1 MNTHVNTCVNEGVTI
16 EWLTI
21 PAALPNA
28 GVHQAAEARQSQLTK
43 PPGALGRLEDMAIR
57 LAALQGTEQPC
68 VDHVHITVFAG
79 DHGVAA
85 EGVSAFPQAVTA
97 EMVKNFAR
105 GGAAI
110 CVAARVL
117 GASLE
122 VVNLGTAF
130 DTGPLD
136 GVKDYRL
143 GPGTANFTEAPAM
156 TEHQLA
162 CALAAGRHAAERARL
177 NGAQLFIGGEM
188 GIGNTT
194 AASALACALLD
205 APPSRLAGPGTGLDA
220 HGVARK
226 IEVIRRALERHSHHH
241 GTPLEALRRLGGFE
255 IAALTGGYIAC
266 AHIGL
271 PVLVDGFI
279 SSAAA
284 LAAVRLC
291 PGAGEWLLFSHASAE
306 PGHRT
311 VLAALDARP
320 LLDLGM
326 RLGEGSGGAVA
337 VPLLRMACAL
347 HNEMATFAEAGVSVA
362 PGVLPPA
369 TLAHPCASE
378 KSA

>member
-1 MNTHVNTCVNEGVTI
+1 MNAHVNTRVNEGATI

-21 PAALPNA
+21 PAALRNA
-28 GVHQAAEARQSQLTK
+28 GMHQAAEARQSQLTK
-43 PPGALGRLEDMAIR
+43 PPGALGRLEDIAIR
-57 LAALQGTEQPC
+57 LAALQGTGQPC
-68 VDHVHITVFAG
+68 VDRVHITVFAG

-110 CVAARVL
+110 CVAARAL

-122 VVNLGTAF
+122 VINLGTAF

-143 GPGTANFTEAPAM
+143 GPGTANFTA
-156 TEHQLA
+156 
-162 CALAAGRHAAERARL
+162 
-177 NGAQLFIGGEM
+177 
-188 GIGNTT
+188 
-194 AASALACALLD
+194 ALACALLD

-220 HGVARK
+220 HGVAHK
-226 IEVIRRALERHSHHH
+226 IEVIRRALERHSRHH

-255 IAALTGGYIAC
+255 IAALTGSYVAC

-284 LAAVRLC
+284 LAATRLC
-291 PGAGEWLLFSHASAE
+291 PGAGHWFLFSHASAE

-311 VLAALDARP
+311 VLDALDARP

-326 RLGEGSGGAVA
+326 RLGEGSGAAVA

-347 HNEMATFAEAGVSVA
+347 HNEMATFAEAGVS
-362 PGVLPPA
+362 
-369 TLAHPCASE
+369 E